1 MGAAVRALPSESGHK
16 GCEHRREVL
25 RLVSLILS
33 GKEFISADP
42 LGASILAGLSKLASR
57 NPVLVNGVRLSA
69 QELAEE
75 ARRTERA
82 VWVGVA
88 PRDAAG

>member
-1 MGAAVRALPSESGHK
+1 M
-16 GCEHRREVL
+16 
-25 RLVSLILS
+25 SLILS

-42 LGASILAGLSKLASR
+42 LGPSILAGLSKLASR

-69 QELAEE
+69 QELAELAEE

-82 VWVGVA
+82 VWVGA
-88 PRDAAG
+88 PRREAAR

>member
-1 MGAAVRALPSESGHK
+1 M
-16 GCEHRREVL
+16 EVV

-57 NPVLVNGVRLSA
+57 KPVLVNGVRLNA
-69 QELAEE
+69 QELAELAEE

-82 VWVGVA
+82 VWVGAA
-88 PRDAAG
+88 PRDAAR

>member
-1 MGAAVRALPSESGHK
+1 M
-16 GCEHRREVL
+16 
-25 RLVSLILS
+25 SLILS

-42 LGASILAGLSKLASR
+42 LGAGVLAGLSVLASR
-57 NPVLVNGVRLSA
+57 RPVLLNGVRLSA

-82 VWVGVA
+82 VWVGA
-88 PRDAAG
+88 TPPDAAK

>member
-1 MGAAVRALPSESGHK
+1 
-16 GCEHRREVL
+16 
-25 RLVSLILS
+25 VSLILS

-69 QELAEE
+69 QELAELAEE
-75 ARRTERA
+75 ARRTDRA
-82 VWVGVA
+82 VWVGA
-88 PRDAAG
+88 SPRADAR

>member
-1 MGAAVRALPSESGHK
+1 M
-16 GCEHRREVL
+16 
-25 RLVSLILS
+25 SLILS

-42 LGASILAGLSKLASR
+42 LGASVLAGLSKLASR

-69 QELAEE
+69 QELAELAEE

-82 VWVGVA
+82 VWVGA
-88 PRDAAG
+88 LPQDAAR

>member
-1 MGAAVRALPSESGHK
+1 M
-16 GCEHRREVL
+16 
-25 RLVSLILS
+25 SLILS

-42 LGASILAGLSKLASR
+42 LGASVLAKLSALASHR
-57 NPVLVNGVRLSA
+57 TLLLNGVRLSA
-69 QELAEE
+69 QELAELAEE

>member
-1 MGAAVRALPSESGHK
+1 M
-16 GCEHRREVL
+16 
-25 RLVSLILS
+25 SLILS

-42 LGASILAGLSKLASR
+42 LGASVLAGLSRLATR

-69 QELAEE
+69 QELAELAEE

-82 VWVGVA
+82 VWVGA
-88 PRDAAG
+88 SPRDASR